1 MENVPN
7 YISLSKAF
15 KGSTVF
21 DQKGKEKKR
30 RKKKKSRGVKGKEG
44 Y

>member
-1 MENVPN
+1 MENIPN

-21 DQKGKEKKR
+21 NQKGE
-30 RKKKKSRGVKGKEG
+30 KKKKRRGVKGKEG
-44 Y
+44 S

>member
-1 MENVPN
+1 MENIPN

-21 DQKGKEKKR
+21 DQKGKKK
-30 RKKKKSRGVKGKEG
+30 KKKKSRGVKGKEG
-44 Y
+44 S